1 MVQSQYTAVLVG
13 QYWALVVA
21 SVINIKKIYGLHG
34 VNHQIIQ
41 HSEKKKM
48 MTDKQT
54 EFPIKDS
61 VKRNFSSKGVKKIH
75 KTSRRTLRLP

>member
-1 MVQSQYTAVLVG
+1 MLDTWWYRVSILRYWSVLG
-13 QYWALVVA
+13 QHWARVVA

-41 HSEKKKM
+41 HSEKEKM

-54 EFPIKDS
+54 EFPIKL
-61 VKRNFSSKGVKKIH
+61 SKKEY
-75 KTSRRTLRLP
+75 